1 MLSMLRYMYSIAD
14 TTATNLSSQQ
24 IDTNCTRLSWNI
36 PIEAQH
42 CVTSF
47 TVNITGFV
55 SVTAS
60 TSLKLSVGGA
70 ISDNTPYTYTVT
82 SNPGGYQSGPGN
94 FNIINN
100 RECTLYSS
108 NV

>member
-1 MLSMLRYMYSIAD
+1 MLRYMYSIAD

-24 IDTNCTRLSWNI
+24 IDTNSTRLFWNI
-36 PIEAQH
+36 SIEAQH

-47 TVNITGFV
+47 TVNISGPG
-55 SVTAS
+55 VTDVTS
-60 TSLKLSVGGA
+60 TMSSQKIKVEGI
-70 ISDNTPYTYTVT
+70 ISDNTPYTYTVI

-100 RECTLYSS
+100 RECTLYLS

>member
-1 MLSMLRYMYSIAD
+1 MLRYMYSIAD

-24 IDTNCTRLSWNI
+24 IDTNSTRLSWSI
-36 PIEAQH
+36 SIQAQH

-47 TVNITGFV
+47 TVNITGSSV
-55 SVTAS
+55 SEAAS
-60 TSLKLSVGGA
+60 TSLKISVGRS
-70 ISDNTPYTYTVT
+70 INDNTPHTYTII

-100 RECTLYSS
+100 RECTL
-108 NV
+108 